1 VVKDRGPFLP
11 KMDIERR
18 IDLSYGAA
26 KALDML
32 HDGRQRVRV
41 SVPMPVPKP
50 EIEPNWQEAGS
61 PHSK

>member
-1 VVKDRGPFLP
+1 MP

-41 SVPMPVPKP
+41 NVPMPKPRP
-50 EIEPNWQEAGS
+50 EIESKWQEATR
-61 PHSK
+61 SK

>member
-1 VVKDRGPFLP
+1 
-11 KMDIERR
+11 MDIERR

-41 SVPMPVPKP
+41 NVPMPVPKP

-61 PHSK
+61 PRSK